1 MVELIRLNN
10 KQTEDFRVQYK
21 KATEIDSML
30 NDLGT
35 MLLQKA
41 GLAMF
46 AITSDTEEKLKM
58 YSHVRLGIGLF
69 REDSLFKFNM
79 ER

>member
-10 KQTEDFRVQYK
+10 KQTENFKVQYK

-30 NDLGT
+30 NDLGN

-46 AITSDTEEKLKM
+46 AITSDTEDRLRM
-58 YSHVRLGIGLF
+58 YSRARLGIGLF
-69 REDSLFKFNM
+69 RENSLFKFNM

>member
-1 MVELIRLNN
+1 MIELIELNN
-10 KQTEDFRVQYK
+10 KQIEKFKMQYK

-35 MLLQKA
+35 MLLKRA

-46 AITSDTEEKLKM
+46 AITSDTEDRLKM
-58 YSHVRLGIGLF
+58 YSRTRLGIGLF
-69 REDSLFKFNM
+69 RENNLFKFNM